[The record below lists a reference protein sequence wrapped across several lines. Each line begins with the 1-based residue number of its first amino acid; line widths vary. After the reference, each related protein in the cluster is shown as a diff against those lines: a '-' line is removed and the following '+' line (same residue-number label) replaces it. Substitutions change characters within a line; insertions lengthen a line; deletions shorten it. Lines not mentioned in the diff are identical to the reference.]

1 MVGLIKRLK
10 PKSEFSCN
18 LLTLMTGTTIAQT
31 LNGNNKILNFT
42 QVMMISIKIDN
53 LINKFQGL
61 YKYKLRKVVKMVG
74 VL

>member
-1 MVGLIKRLK
+1 
-10 PKSEFSCN
+10 
-18 LLTLMTGTTIAQT
+18 MTGTTIAQT